1 MTFRSLQNYISD
13 KHETTTLIYCYR
25 MASQRHSWQ
34 EEVSPVGF
42 VDCHLVDNTSG
53 RMTMLRFNL
62 S

>member
-13 KHETTTLIYCYR
+13 KHETTTLIYCYK

-42 VDCHLVDNTSG
+42 VW
-53 RMTMLRFNL
+53 L
-62 S
+62 SSCGKHIWQ